1 MGAVDRP
8 AITLAL
14 LALLA
19 AAMPGCAPRPQPQ
32 TLPPQTVTQAKPDPP
47 PPSDPPVAAP
57 ERQKNET
64 IVIESGAASVGESSS
79 EALVAA
85 ARAERE
91 RRRTAPPPAIVLDN
105 KSLPKYAT
113 GQLTIAKHDPAQD
126 AAPSAELDEQTQRE
140 KYWRERALATRQQWH
155 DSVEAIA
162 THEKEA
168 AELRTRFYAEDDP
181 YVRDGQVKPAWDRAL
196 DLLAEAKR
204 DAAAAEAAVA
214 DMMEEGRQEGAWP
227 GWLREGLELEPAPS
241 LPAPSS
247 AAAEPGEPNV
257 VQEPPRDPTPP

>member
-8 AITLAL
+8 VTAL
-14 LALLA
+14 FLLTWLA
-19 AAMPGCAPRPQPQ
+19 AAVPACAPRPQPQ

-47 PPSDPPVAAP
+47 PPSEPPVAAP

-64 IVIESGAASVGESSS
+64 IVIEPGAGSVGASTS

-91 RRRTAPPPAIVLDN
+91 RRRTAPPPNIVLDN

-113 GQLTIAKHDPAQD
+113 GQLTIAKHDPATGEP
-126 AAPSAELDEQTQRE
+126 AGSELDEQAQRE
-140 KYWRERALATRQQWH
+140 KYWRERALAARQKWH
-155 DSVEAIA
+155 DSFEAIA

-204 DAAAAEAAVA
+204 DAAAAETAVA
-214 DMMEEGRQEGAWP
+214 DMMEEGRREGAWP
-227 GWLREGLELEPAPS
+227 GWLREGLELEPPPPIAP
-241 LPAPSS
+241 PQSS
-247 AAAEPGEPNV
+247 VEPGEPNV
-257 VQEPPRDPTPP
+257 VQEPPRDPNSPP

>member
-8 AITLAL
+8 ATTFAL
-14 LALLA
+14 LALLG
-19 AAMPGCAPRPQPQ
+19 AAMPACAPRAQPQ

-64 IVIESGAASVGESSS
+64 IVIESGAGSAGETTS
-79 EALVAA
+79 EGLVAA

-113 GQLTIAKHDPAQD
+113 GQLTIAKHDPEQD
-126 AAPSAELDEQTQRE
+126 GSPSSELDEQAQRE
-140 KYWRERALATRQQWH
+140 KYWRERALAARQKWH

-214 DMMEEGRQEGAWP
+214 DMMEEGRQQGAWP
-227 GWLREGLELEPAPS
+227 GWLREGLELEPTPS
-241 LPAPSS
+241 LAPPSTS
-247 AAAEPGEPNV
+247 VEPGEPNV